1 MNTELVPLG
10 NALGDLPDASCPRQV
25 LDLRYRLDD
34 PSLMKQP
41 GREVFLLLRLS
52 VGRGT

>member
-1 MNTELVPLG
+1 VNTELVPLG
-10 NALGDLPDASCPRQV
+10 NALGDLPDASCYRQV